1 LLSADKLFAISVYER
16 GAMTV
21 EALRREIGDDAFY
34 ATIRDWLASRR
45 FGTGTVPDFTALAE
59 AHAGRDLDAF
69 FNAWLYER
77 AKPPLRAG

>member
-1 LLSADKLFAISVYER
+1 
-16 GAMTV
+16 
-21 EALRREIGDDAFY
+21 
-34 ATIRDWLASRR
+34 
-45 FGTGTVPDFTALAE
+45 VPDFTALAE